1 MGFIKLISLNENI
14 AVDPWDE
21 QVLKYLKFNPALEEK
36 ILKSDL
42 FCCYFEINSFIG
54 FSIRNNKKARLKK
67 LKNFIEKEIGDLTI
81 DKITFLIVFIG
92 EGVTH
97 NKSND
102 LVNLLIE
109 LGSNIDNIRILHSTK
124 EEFPEHPKTV
134 SFWEFFIKTPVYEI
148 DENEPPLNRIPT
160 KHALC
165 LVRKIKKDR
174 LLFFEKLIDY
184 EWWNNKNILD
194 LSFGVYNEELSKFDF
209 LKPELARLL
218 PIIFDDNDVTDE
230 KQHINLTSD
239 LTNQVINVVVETFI
253 ITNPKLEAEGFI
265 TEKSMKPF
273 FYYQLPIWVAQKG
286 IVKIIRDLGFDV
298 FDDFFENHYYDDI
311 EDGELRMKEVLELLD
326 RKIKIPTKIL
336 PSIKKYYKERLIK
349 NYEHLL
355 YLDSINKKMFGD
367 KLDELLF

>member
-1 MGFIKLISLNENI
+1 MGFIKLISLSENI
-14 AVDPWDE
+14 AIDPWE
-21 QVLKYLKFNPALEEK
+21 LAVLNSLKFNPALENK

-54 FSIRNNKKARLKK
+54 FSIRNNKKTSLKK
-67 LKNFIEKEIGDLTI
+67 LKEFIQNEIGELSF
-81 DKITFLIVFIG
+81 DKITFLITFIG
-92 EGVTH
+92 EGITI
-97 NKSND
+97 NKSTD
-102 LVNLLIE
+102 LVNLLIK
-109 LGSNIDNIRILHSTK
+109 LGSNIDNIRILYSTK
-124 EEFPEHPKTV
+124 EEFSDNPKTV
-134 SFWEFFIKTPVYEI
+134 SFWEFFIKIPVYQIET
-148 DENEPPLNRIPT
+148 DKNSLETIPI

-174 LLFFEKLIDY
+174 VLFFEELIKYD
-184 EWWNNKNILD
+184 WWNDKTKLD
-194 LSFGVYNEELSKFDF
+194 LSFGVYGEDLNQFDF
-209 LKPELARLL
+209 LGSETKLLL
-218 PIIFDDNDVTDE
+218 PIIFDDNNVTDE
-230 KQHINLTSD
+230 KQHKHLSND
-239 LTNQVINVVVETFI
+239 LTNQLMNVVVETFI

-336 PSIKKYYKERLIK
+336 PSIKKHYKERLIK

-367 KLDELLF
+367 KLDKLLF